1 MGKLFKL
8 ANAEATETY
17 YFGDEG
23 EEDRDWI
30 RLRSSISN
38 NEAHQMLKHVPTDT
52 SNVEGG
58 LLFIE
63 RIFDKVIVA
72 WSLADENGNA
82 MEPCAE
88 SLRRMDAS
96 GARQIE
102 DKVAQHFN
110 KLLGREV
117 EKAEGESSS

>member
-1 MGKLFKL
+1 VGKLFKL
-8 ANAEATETY
+8 ANAEATDTY
-17 YFGDEG
+17 YFGGEE
-23 EEDRDWI
+23 EEDRDGI
-30 RLRSSISN
+30 RVRSSISN

-52 SNVEGG
+52 GNVEGG
-58 LLFIE
+58 LQFIE

-72 WSLADENGNA
+72 WSLTDEQGNV